1 MIEGRRWTF
10 SVSAPT
16 TANELVCIVGSCTE
30 LGCWDPCRIIPLTP
44 QRDIESLALDHLSVD
59 ASQTDSSS
67 NNGQPDSTLWSMS
80 LQLPLDQVEY
90 RYCIAVIASSP
101 ISNPTYVIRRW
112 ETHFKPR
119 CIPASITQNGEVSV
133 ATFGQSFGQY
143 HVEAGWLVH
152 DSAVH
157 LNLCTSKN
165 HADPITLWKKKH
177 KGKKVRVK
185 VTPVELGS
193 ESNVLEDTNDHSNSH
208 AKGPMPA
215 WPLIEVAVL
224 KEGESVFKSQD
235 QFGLVFEEENFT
247 IFQCHLLDPS
257 TVAFLFDFYLEE
269 STGEIPHFIGC
280 SYLLPSNLVD
290 NFGVT
295 SIPITSTRHL
305 PIGQLSVHYMVVK
318 PMPMGISDMSA
329 SFTRYWKETWKGL
342 EVGHRGAGNSYHSQ
356 PKSCATIREN
366 TIASFKYAAENG
378 ADMVEIDVQLSRDF
392 VPVIYHDFHACI
404 ALKRKKDQQH
414 SDLLE
419 IPIKDLTLEQL
430 QALKVYHRKEKGL
443 SKFSDE
449 QFEDHQPFPTLEKS
463 LKTVPDT
470 CGFNVEVKWT
480 MQLKD
485 GTYELLHPFE
495 LNHFMDLILKV
506 VLEHGCRRKIV
517 FSSFHPDI
525 CSMLRLKQ
533 NRYPVLFLT
542 QGMSEQWPPYDDVR
556 CQSIRLAALY
566 ANSADILGINL
577 HTEDLLRD
585 STQMDLALKY
595 KLVVFCWGD
604 DNNDRNTIAFLKSLG
619 MHAIIYDKIDV
630 YNSKTEKQ
638 SVFLCEDREPL
649 QQAVQED
656 RLSGREME
664 PPQPVEA
671 EAAEQAT
678 PSPAM
683 ESCSAS
689 ADTDNG
695 TNLSAMLALATK
707 QV

>member
-1 MIEGRRWTF
+1 M
-10 SVSAPT
+10 
-16 TANELVCIVGSCTE
+16 
-30 LGCWDPCRIIPLTP
+30 
-44 QRDIESLALDHLSVD
+44 
-59 ASQTDSSS
+59 
-67 NNGQPDSTLWSMS
+67 
-80 LQLPLDQVEY
+80 LQ
-90 RYCIAVIASSP
+90 
-101 ISNPTYVIRRW
+101 
-112 ETHFKPR
+112 
-119 CIPASITQNGEVSV
+119 
-133 ATFGQSFGQY
+133 
-143 HVEAGWLVH
+143 
-152 DSAVH
+152 
-157 LNLCTSKN
+157 
-165 HADPITLWKKKH
+165 
-177 KGKKVRVK
+177 
-185 VTPVELGS
+185 
-193 ESNVLEDTNDHSNSH
+193 
-208 AKGPMPA
+208 
-215 WPLIEVAVL
+215 
-224 KEGESVFKSQD
+224 
-235 QFGLVFEEENFT
+235 
-247 IFQCHLLDPS
+247 
-257 TVAFLFDFYLEE
+257 AFLFDFYLEE
-269 STGEIPHFIGC
+269 ATGEIPHFIGC